1 MYDIRIHMRH
11 MVQNTA
17 QKAVQSIWIPDH
29 HADMD
34 VRARVAMRI
43 KALRKQRG
51 LSQEALAELIDRSPD
66 AISNLE
72 RGIST
77 PGYDTLDLLAQGLG
91 VPLSDFFTD
100 EGAESP
106 YRAKALARLNGAAR
120 QLDDNTLAKA
130 AAILEIL
137 AAAPE
142 AKAV

>member
-1 MYDIRIHMRH
+1 
-11 MVQNTA
+11 
-17 QKAVQSIWIPDH
+17 
-29 HADMD
+29 
-34 VRARVAMRI
+34 MRI

-91 VPLSDFFTD
+91 VPLADFFTD

-106 YRAKALARLNGAAR
+106 YRARTLARLNGAAR
-120 QLDDNTLAKA
+120 QLDDSTLAKA

-142 AKAV
+142 AKAS